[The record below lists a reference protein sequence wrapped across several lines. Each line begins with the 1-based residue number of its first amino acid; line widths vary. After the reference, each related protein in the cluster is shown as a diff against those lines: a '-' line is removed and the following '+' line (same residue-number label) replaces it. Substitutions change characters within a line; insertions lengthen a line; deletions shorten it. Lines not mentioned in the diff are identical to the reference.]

1 VLTAAIELAG
11 DAQDAGDSCRVWR
24 RFRAGRIGYN
34 ASLHFAEV
42 TLVLH
47 RALAKSLLM
56 FLVALSLSFG
66 GCSWFKD
73 KGDETEKWTEEKLYN
88 EARAEMD
95 AGSYSRAVELYEKLQ
110 SRHPFGKRS
119 QQAQLDLA
127 YVYYKQEESDSAIAA
142 CDRYIKLYPNSE
154 GVDYAYYLKGL
165 SHFNSGK
172 GFVER
177 YMPADPSQR
186 DPGAAQQ
193 SFTDFQ
199 ELIRRF
205 PNSVYNEDAR
215 QRMIYLRNTLAQH
228 EVNVA
233 KYYMRREA
241 YVAAA
246 NRARY
251 VVENYQQAPAM
262 PEALSIMARAYKVLG
277 MDDLAND
284 AIRVLEMNFPNSTGL
299 QDAKEAVVR

>member
-1 VLTAAIELAG
+1 ML
-11 DAQDAGDSCRVWR
+11 QK
-24 RFRAGRIGYN
+24 
-34 ASLHFAEV
+34 FATV
-42 TLVLH
+42 IVVGITLL
-47 RALAKSLLM
+47 
-56 FLVALSLSFG
+56 FG
-66 GCSWFKD
+66 GCSYFKD
-73 KGDETEKWTEEKLYN
+73 KGDETEKWSEDKLYN

-95 AGSYSRAVELYEKLQ
+95 SGSYQRAVELYEKLQ
-110 SRHPFGKRS
+110 ARHPFGRHA

-127 YVYYKQEESDSAIAA
+127 YTYFKQEEAESAIAA
-142 CDRYIKLYPNSE
+142 CDRYIKLYPNGD

-165 SHFNSGK
+165 ASFNQGK

-177 YMPADPSQR
+177 YLPADPSQR
-186 DPGAAQQ
+186 DPGSSQQ
-193 SFTDFQ
+193 AFTDFQ

-205 PNSVYNEDAR
+205 PNSIYNEDAR
-215 QRMIYLRNTLAQH
+215 QRMIYLRNILAEH

-262 PEALSIMARAYKVLG
+262 PEALSIMAKAYKVLG

-284 AIRVLEMNFPNSTGL
+284 AIRVLEMNYPNSPGL
-299 QDAKEAVVR
+299 QDAKETVVR